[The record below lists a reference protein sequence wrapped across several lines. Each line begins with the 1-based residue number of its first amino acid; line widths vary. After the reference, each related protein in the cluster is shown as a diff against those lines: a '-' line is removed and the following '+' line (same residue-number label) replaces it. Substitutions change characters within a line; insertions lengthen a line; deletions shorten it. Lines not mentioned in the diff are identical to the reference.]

1 MVRISFLFFILLL
14 TFSLEAQNPITSA
27 DINENKYYRAII
39 DSQTDYLNKL
49 YFQNVDNVDELV
61 NGIDYVP
68 YYYRSDSKPLLFNG
82 TRYES
87 SLILK
92 GRRYSNLL
100 LEYDTY
106 LDEIVYSDN
115 SKYIESKVFKVAL
128 NKDPVDGFTFNLG
141 IDSLM
146 FRHFS
151 SERVPDF
158 NLPDGFYEVVYDGE
172 CKYIIRHKS
181 YMVEKEGINE
191 YIYSPEDYVL
201 VKNGFLKIKN
211 AKEFFN
217 LFGERSAEV
226 KKFARVNRV
235 HIRQADK
242 YQLSAVLRYYDSLVS
257 SNK

>member
-1 MVRISFLFFILLL
+1 MVRILFLFFILLL
-14 TFSLEAQNPITSA
+14 TFSLEAQNQITSA
-27 DINENKYYRAII
+27 DKNENKYYRAII

-92 GRRYSNLL
+92 GRRYSNLS

-128 NKDPVDGFTFNLG
+128 NKDPVDGLLSISELTVWYSDILAVKGFRILIFLT
-141 IDSLM
+141 DSM
-146 FRHFS
+146 R
-151 SERVPDF
+151 
-158 NLPDGFYEVVYDGE
+158 
-172 CKYIIRHKS
+172 
-181 YMVEKEGINE
+181 
-191 YIYSPEDYVL
+191 
-201 VKNGFLKIKN
+201 
-211 AKEFFN
+211 
-217 LFGERSAEV
+217 LFMME
-226 KKFARVNRV
+226 N
-235 HIRQADK
+235 
-242 YQLSAVLRYYDSLVS
+242 VS
-257 SNK
+257 I

>member
-1 MVRISFLFFILLL
+1 MVRILFLFFILLL
-14 TFSLEAQNPITSA
+14 TFSLEAQNQITSA
-27 DINENKYYRAII
+27 DKNENKYYRAII

-92 GRRYSNLL
+92 GRRYSNLS

-141 IDSLM
+141 IDSLV

-151 SERVPDF
+151 SERFPDF
-158 NLPDGFYEVVYDGE
+158 NLPDGFYEVVYDGK
-172 CKYIIRHKS
+172 CKYIIRHLS

-191 YIYSPEDYVL
+191 YVYTPEDYVS
-201 VKNGFLKIKN
+201 VKDGFFKIKN

-217 LFGERSAEV
+217 LFGERAAEV
-226 KKFARVNRV
+226 KKFIRVNRV

-242 YQLSAVLRYYDSLVS
+242 YQLAAVLRYYDNLVS